1 MDSLWGRSSATS
13 LLLSL
18 TMTMTPM
25 MMMMM
30 MMMVMMMIIHFLKT
44 IVIIPVLRL
53 IVKLDVI
60 AVALGIHFASS
71 D

>member
-30 MMMVMMMIIHFLKT
+30 IISHFLKT

-53 IVKLDVI
+53 ILKLDVI